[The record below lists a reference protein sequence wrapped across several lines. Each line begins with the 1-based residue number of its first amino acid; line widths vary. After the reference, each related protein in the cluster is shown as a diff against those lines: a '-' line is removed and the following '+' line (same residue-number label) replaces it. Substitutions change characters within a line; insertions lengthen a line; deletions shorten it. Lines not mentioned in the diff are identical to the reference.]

1 MHCIACKGCWCIR
14 KPDPFTIDVYK
25 RQAPLQA
32 ASGQGGEL
40 DFNHI
45 EPTGGFWDLMEGEAL
60 GERKSLIGRQV
71 LIERTDVMGVEMV
84 LHEMDGAAV
93 DGSVRRAG

>member
-1 MHCIACKGCWCIR
+1 
-14 KPDPFTIDVYK
+14 
-25 RQAPLQA
+25 
-32 ASGQGGEL
+32 
-40 DFNHI
+40 
-45 EPTGGFWDLMEGEAL
+45 MEGEAL